1 MDSKKEERN
10 SYRATQATLRV
21 FFAVLCLTFLLQP
34 VGAGQSSS
42 SDELDLPFMEPISL
56 GYPDLANPKNAPTT
70 LGVIPFGTI
79 LPIRLDL
86 SLSSLKNKRGQG
98 ITGRVMQEV
107 PLPNGAKIPEGSKVV
122 GHIVAVTSGKA
133 GARAEI
139 SLQFDRLI
147 AWHRTTPIATNLR
160 AIAGFMEVVAAQTPQ
175 IGLGEGDVARW
186 QTTRQIGGDVVYGVG
201 GPVTTA
207 ENAEG
212 AVGSGVDSGVLVR
225 VSAKPGSKC
234 RGAIGGDDVQALW
247 VFSSD
252 ACGSYGLAHIR
263 VEHAGRTSPAG
274 VIILASDET
283 NLKISSGA
291 GMLLRVD

>member
-1 MDSKKEERN
+1 
-10 SYRATQATLRV
+10 
-21 FFAVLCLTFLLQP
+21 
-34 VGAGQSSS
+34 
-42 SDELDLPFMEPISL
+42 MEPISL
-56 GYPDLANPKNAPTT
+56 GYPDLANPKNVPTT
-70 LGVIPFGTI
+70 LGAIPFGTI

-98 ITGRVMQEV
+98 ITGRVMQDV
-107 PLPNGAKIPEGSKVV
+107 PLPNGAKIAEGSKVA
-122 GHIVAVTSGKA
+122 GHIVAVTSGKG

-139 SLQFDRLI
+139 SLQFDGLI

-186 QTTRQIGGDVVYGVG
+186 QTTRQIGGDIVYGVG

-212 AVGSGVDSGVLVR
+212 VIGSGVDSGVLVR

-234 RGAIGGDDVQALW
+234 RGAIGGDDSVQALW

-252 ACGSYGLAHIR
+252 ACGTYDLAHVR

>member
-1 MDSKKEERN
+1 MDLKEKRN
-10 SYRATQATLRV
+10 SYHATQATLRLS
-21 FFAVLCLTFLLQP
+21 FFVLCLTLLLQP
-34 VGAGQSSS
+34 VGARQSSWPG
-42 SDELDLPFMEPISL
+42 ELELPFMEPISL
-56 GYPDLANPKNAPTT
+56 GDPDLPNPKNATTT
-70 LGVIPFGTI
+70 LGVIPSGTI
-79 LPIRLDL
+79 LPIRLNTT
-86 SLSSLKNKRGQG
+86 LSSLKNKAGQG
-98 ITGRVMQEV
+98 ITGRVMQDV
-107 PLPNGAKIPEGSKVV
+107 PLPNGAKIAEGSRVA
-122 GHIVAVTSGKA
+122 GHIVAVTSGEG

-147 AWHRTTPIATNLR
+147 AWHRKTPIATNLR

-175 IGLGEGDVARW
+175 MGLGEGDVARW
-186 QTTRQIGGDVVYGVG
+186 QTTTQIGGDVVYGVG

-212 AVGSGVDSGVLVR
+212 VVGSGVDSGVLVR

-274 VIILASDET
+274 VIILASDGT
-283 NLKISSGA
+283 NVKIASGA